1 MEQVNCKFGAAKAA
15 AGQACGALEL
25 NSLAAQIWHAWVWRR
40 SSGAEASLWHPGIEL
55 SGGANLLFP
64 WLAPQFQKI
73 IP

>member
-1 MEQVNCKFGAAKAA
+1 MEQVNCKFGAADAA
-15 AGQACGALEL
+15 VGQACGALEL
-25 NSLAAQIWHAWVWRR
+25 NSLTAQILHAWVWRR
-40 SSGAEASLWHPGIEL
+40 KSGGGASLWHPGIEL